1 MEKIF
6 GMKSSEFLKMHGTF
20 LGSCN
25 RDRIKSDKHSLWKL
39 CMHVILF
46 SLFLLTILL
55 SSSIVRFVIINF
67 ACNDASSNSAHR
79 WLPVAVKFSWC
90 HNPGQSIAIC
100 VIVERFYA
108 SELRFRH
115 FALCNLTEC
124 RKTMI
129 VS

>member
-6 GMKSSEFLKMHGTF
+6 GIRSSEYLKFLCSRNT
-20 LGSCN
+20 
-25 RDRIKSDKHSLWKL
+25 DRIKSKINIRYSLWKL
-39 CMHVILF
+39 CVYVILF
-46 SLFLLTILL
+46 SLFLLITLL
-55 SSSIVRFVIINF
+55 SSIVRFVIINF
-67 ACNDASSNSAHR
+67 ACNCASSNSAHR
-79 WLPVAVKFSWC
+79 PLPVAVKFSWC

-115 FALCNLTEC
+115 FSLCNLTEC
-124 RKTMI
+124 RRRMI